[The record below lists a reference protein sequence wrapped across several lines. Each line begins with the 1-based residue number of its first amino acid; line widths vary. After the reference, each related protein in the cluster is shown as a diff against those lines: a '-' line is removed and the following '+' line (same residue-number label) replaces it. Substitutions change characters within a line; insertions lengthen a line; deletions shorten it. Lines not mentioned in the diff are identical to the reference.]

1 MSAALLYGVKNKGGV
16 LVLAFELMS
25 AKFQSVTWQS
35 VASPLLL
42 QKYMY
47 LIYAL
52 YLVEQYSILQCE
64 WPELPARDCQTDRDA
79 GYKNM

>member
-35 VASPLLL
+35 VATPLLL
-42 QKYMY
+42 PEIHVPDIC
-47 LIYAL
+47 LVSCRTIL
-52 YLVEQYSILQCE
+52 YTSV
-64 WPELPARDCQTDRDA
+64 
-79 GYKNM
+79 